1 MNRFFFYLIHPKS
14 EGVTALPHS
23 PVPPALDPVIAH
35 YTEQKSVGTRRTLR
49 YVAREF
55 LPIRHCRAALAAWAS
70 EASAAARASGGAP
83 PCYGVLPRQGERAA
97 VPVAPLSRPE
107 SPMIAAVLGC

>member
-1 MNRFFFYLIHPKS
+1 M
-14 EGVTALPHS
+14 PHS

-35 YTEQKSVGTRRTLR
+35 YTEQKSVGTFRRTLR

-70 EASAAARASGGAP
+70 EASAAARGSGGAP
-83 PCYGVLPRQGERAA
+83 PCYGVLPRQGARA
-97 VPVAPLSRPE
+97 PRRRWRP
-107 SPMIAAVLGC
+107 